1 MIIRMVAMLLGGVEV
16 EEKSTLVILCFL
28 GWM

>member
-1 MIIRMVAMLLGGVEV
+1 MIIRMVVMLLGRVGV